1 MMHET
6 HDTIRDGGDGAL
18 ICVNCA
24 CCPCCRPEVAAAP
37 CANAHKPVQ
46 PIRTEG
52 AER

>member
-24 CCPCCRPEVAAAP
+24 CCPCHRPKVAEAP
-37 CANAHKPVQ
+37 CEKQDHMDGSK
-46 PIRTEG
+46 R
-52 AER
+52 